1 MIIFTRTKMDSY
13 FATVSCFDLWIKE
26 LFLENISIR
35 NKMSRE
41 TNKEIKK
48 FIFFSRVKIH
58 AYFDLGSISLTL
70 QNMKLK
76 NYYLEIPRN
85 I

>member
-13 FATVSCFDLWIKE
+13 IATVSCFDLWIKE

-48 FIFFSRVKIH
+48 FIFF
-58 AYFDLGSISLTL
+58 FQD
-70 QNMKLK
+70 
-76 NYYLEIPRN
+76 
-85 I
+85 